1 MFMLKIIFTIIFYFT
16 FYQFFSL
23 NLRLYKNIYI
33 SLQWF
38 VYMYSIGFYISYYNY
53 VFFFLPTMF
62 FLTLQKINKTKW
74 DLSAWKLMFV
84 WAMREC
90 KKSRNNNNVQLF
102 IHFLILICMFF
113 YVRDFVY
120 IYSAHNI
127 RFVSFQWLL
136 NIFMYSDDPSA
147 VKVDAYFV

>member
-1 MFMLKIIFTIIFYFT
+1 
-16 FYQFFSL
+16 
-23 NLRLYKNIYI
+23 
-33 SLQWF
+33 
-38 VYMYSIGFYISYYNY
+38 
-53 VFFFLPTMF
+53 
-62 FLTLQKINKTKW
+62 
-74 DLSAWKLMFV
+74 MFV